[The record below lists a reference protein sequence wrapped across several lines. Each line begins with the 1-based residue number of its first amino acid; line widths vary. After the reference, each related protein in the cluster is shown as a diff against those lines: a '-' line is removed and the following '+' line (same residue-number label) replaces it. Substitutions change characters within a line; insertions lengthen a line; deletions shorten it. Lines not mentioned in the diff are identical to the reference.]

1 VEQTFVMIK
10 PDGVQRGL
18 VGQVL
23 LRLEKKGLKINGLK
37 LIKVTEEMAGSHYQE
52 HQGRGF
58 YAGLISYIT
67 SAPVV
72 VMVVEG
78 KNAVQ
83 EVRKIN
89 GATNPLDALP
99 GTIRGDFAQDI
110 GRNVVHGSDSVESAQ
125 REIDIYFEPREIQDY
140 NFLPEQWLYE

>member
-18 VGQVL
+18 IGQVL
-23 LRLEKKGLKINGLK
+23 LRLEKKGLKIKGLK
-37 LIKVTEEMAGSHYQE
+37 LIKVTEQMAASHYQE
-52 HQGRGF
+52 HQGKAF
-58 YAGLISYIT
+58 YAGLTKYIT

-72 VMVVEG
+72 LMVVEG

-89 GATNPLDALP
+89 GATNPLDAQP

-125 REIDIYFEPREIQDY
+125 REIEIYFEARELQEY
-140 NFLPEQWLYE
+140 SYLPEQWLYE

>member
-1 VEQTFVMIK
+1 MEQTFVMIK

-89 GATNPLDALP
+89 GATNPLDAD
-99 GTIRGDFAQDI
+99 RKS
-110 GRNVVHGSDSVESAQ
+110 VV
-125 REIDIYFEPREIQDY
+125 
-140 NFLPEQWLYE
+140 